1 MATQQRSEETY
12 SRILDAAA
20 ASFARNGYEGTG
32 VAEICHA
39 AGISKGAFYYH
50 FSSKQALFL
59 ALLQRW
65 LDELDANI
73 AGLLADAPN
82 APEAL
87 TRMIEAFRTVLHTAD
102 GNLPMFM
109 EFMTAAQRDPV
120 IWAAT
125 IQPYR
130 RYQTWLA
137 GLIQK
142 GIAEGSLRPV
152 DPQLAAQ
159 MLVSWAVGMLLQ
171 STLDPQATDW
181 GSAAQASLELLLT
194 GLLPDAVA

>member
-1 MATQQRSEETY
+1 
-12 SRILDAAA
+12 
-20 ASFARNGYEGTG
+20 
-32 VAEICHA
+32 
-39 AGISKGAFYYH
+39 
-50 FSSKQALFL
+50 
-59 ALLQRW
+59 
-65 LDELDANI
+65 
-73 AGLLADAPN
+73 
-82 APEAL
+82 
-87 TRMIEAFRTVLHTAD
+87 MIEAFRTVLHTAD